1 MGLILLEALLA
12 LVLLVGIVWWTMF
25 SGRRGGELPA
35 PPATDGSPQDGPPAT
50 AASSLPSPPSPSS
63 PPSAPPH

>member
-25 SGRRGGELPA
+25 SGRKHGELKQ
-35 PPATDGSPQDGPPAT
+35 PPASRPSGSPQDP
-50 AASSLPSPPSPSS
+50 PSPPSPP
-63 PPSAPPH
+63 PPSP